1 MTKLERQN
9 RLIVTSSYGRFG
21 CAFKKVAQRIPVM
34 ELLCILTVAVVTF
47 TYSSNNNNKLNS
59 AWNKIQTRTH
69 SARKSSKISIG
80 SMGIITINF
89 EAVIL

>member
-9 RLIVTSSYGRFG
+9 RLIVTRGYGRFG
-21 CAFKKVAQRIPVM
+21 CAFKRVAQRIPVM
-34 ELLCILTVAVVTF
+34 ELLCILTVAVVAL
-47 TYSSNNNNKLNS
+47 TYSSNNNKLNP

-69 SARKSSKISIG
+69 SASKSSKISIG